1 MNIRI
6 ALLCLGLLALS
17 ACKEKY
23 NGQLTVLSPMAVNKS
38 NMGAVTIN
46 KGAYP
51 ALLKVNSKKKVTLE
65 VKYPSGTVKIP
76 FAVAVDLNSLAPGQ
90 KVRLQPEVTG
100 QPFTAEASYDRKESQ
115 SSSMEGVE
123 SCTYTTTEYR
133 CWTERNEGDC
143 KVIDGQRYCNGHEHR
158 ECGDVEVSHPGRQQ
172 VRYHYNYTDQYM
184 KFEIIKNGSLI
195 ATLSG
200 SNADQDKIYEYEGGC
215 Y

>member
-23 NGQLTVLSPMAVNKS
+23 DGQLTVLSPMAVNKS
-38 NMGAVTIN
+38 NMGSVTIN
-46 KGAYP
+46 KGSYP

-76 FAVAVDLNSLAPGQ
+76 FAVNVDLNSLAVGQ

-100 QPFTAEASYDRKESQ
+100 QPFTAEASYDRKDTQSESM
-115 SSSMEGVE
+115 SGVD
-123 SCTYTTTEYR
+123 SCTYYTHEYQ
-133 CWTERNEGDC
+133 CWTVTDENDC
-143 KVIDGQRYCNGHEHR
+143 KTIDGRSYCHTHEHR
-158 ECGDVEVSHPGRQQ
+158 ECGQVQVSHSGSQD
-172 VRYHYNYTDQYM
+172 VRYHYDYTDQYM
-184 KFEIIKNGSLI
+184 KFEIIKNGALI

-200 SNADQDKIYEYEGGC
+200 TNSDADRVYEYKGDC
-215 Y
+215 R